1 MKKLN
6 LIIILSMIIGMML
19 FSTANAGTFH
29 WIGIT
34 STNWSDPTN
43 WLEGSVPGNNDE
55 VIFDIDIPNRDCLL
69 DISTTIAKLTINNL
83 YGSQLILP
91 NGNSLSITG
100 DVSISASPFAW
111 DNTTNIILIG
121 DADQTITI
129 DDPFGDFWFNNLTIN
144 KPSGNI
150 ILGSDIII
158 TGVLS
163 NISGTTIIDNGFSI
177 IGGGCIAPQTGNIY
191 TISNSWG
198 L

>member
-1 MKKLN
+1 
-6 LIIILSMIIGMML
+6 MIIGMML

-29 WIGIT
+29 WEGSI
-34 STNWSDPTN
+34 STDWSDPNN

-100 DVSISASPFAW
+100 DISISASPFAW

-150 ILGSDIII
+150 ILGSDITI

-177 IGGGCIAPQTGNIY
+177 IGGTCVAPQTGSIY
-191 TISNSWG
+191 TIPNSWG